1 MKMKAKDKAKW
12 LEALRS
18 GEYKQTDSA
27 LCVDGAYCCLGVLQT
42 ILDGKPEEDA
52 KGDYLPQPTV
62 NFLNRHGIEV
72 ETREIKSDIDA
83 TIAGQVFPYLDW
95 NGTYARLM
103 DMNDE
108 LDSDDDCDALVGCH
122 LNPFPKIADFIEQ
135 NVEVYD

>member
-1 MKMKAKDKAKW
+1 MKMKAEDKARW

-18 GEYKQTDSA
+18 GEYKQTDGA
-27 LCVDGAYCCLGVLQT
+27 LRVDGAYCCLGVLQT
-42 ILDGKPEEDA
+42 ILDGTPEEDA
-52 KGDYLPQPTV
+52 KGGYLPQPTV
-62 NFLNRHGIEV
+62 GFLNRHGIEV
-72 ETREIKSDIDA
+72 ETKEIKSDIDR
-83 TIAGQVFPYLDW
+83 IVSGGEFPYLDW

-108 LDSDDDCDALVGCH
+108 LGDDEDGEVMQGCH